1 MTYFKIA
8 LIRAATLAVAAP
20 AMAKDGHMKKKND
33 EVVLKTTTVTC
44 PARTTTQGDMICLNY
59 RRLYA

>member
-8 LIRAATLAVAAP
+8 LISAATLAVAVP

-44 PARTTTQGDMICLNY
+44 PAGTT
-59 RRLYA
+59 A